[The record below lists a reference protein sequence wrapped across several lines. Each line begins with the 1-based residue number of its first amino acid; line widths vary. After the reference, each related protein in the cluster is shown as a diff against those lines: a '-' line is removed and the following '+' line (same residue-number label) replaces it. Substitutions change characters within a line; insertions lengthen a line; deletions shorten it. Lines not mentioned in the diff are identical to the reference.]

1 MAKINW
7 KAGLCGAAAGVA
19 NGLFGAGGGM
29 LLVPLLKRNRLLE
42 DRELF
47 ASAIAVMLPV
57 SIVSFLIYY
66 FQGAVTLTGAGGY
79 LIGGLVGG
87 LAGGLLYRKVPT
99 KLLHKVLGAFILWG
113 GIRLLL

>member
-1 MAKINW
+1 MPKINW

-29 LLVPLLKRNRLLE
+29 LLIPLLQKNKLLDE
-42 DRELF
+42 RELF

-66 FQGAVTLTGAGGY
+66 LHGSVALTGAGGY
-79 LIGGLVGG
+79 LLGGLVGG
-87 LAGGLLYRKVPT
+87 VIGGLLYRRVPT
-99 KLLHKVLGAFILWG
+99 KFLHKALGIFILWG